1 MLTLVFLKMKSE
13 GHVRNV
19 ALYTIIGIN
28 LDGQKEC
35 LGLWICESESSKY
48 WLSVLNEIKNRGLED
63 VLIFSVDN
71 LKGISEAIE
80 GVFPQTEIQKCIVQQ
95 IRNSLRFVSWKERK
109 PMAKDLKR
117 IYEAATE
124 EEGSAALEEFSEKWD
139 GRYPHVSASW
149 KKNWSEIATFFKYTP
164 EVRTLIY
171 TTNPIESLH
180 RKIKKVSKNK
190 SIFPNEQALFKLVYL
205 AVEEAAKKWTMRHR
219 DWAVICSQLMI
230 FFEDRLAKHA

>member
-1 MLTLVFLKMKSE
+1 MDAVFLKMKSE

-35 LGLWICESESSKY
+35 LGLWICETESSKY
-48 WLSVLNEIKNRGLED
+48 WLSVLNELKNRGLED

-80 GVFPQTEIQKCIVQQ
+80 AVYPQ
-95 IRNSLRFVSWKERK
+95 
-109 PMAKDLKR
+109 A
-117 IYEAATE
+117 
-124 EEGSAALEEFSEKWD
+124 
-139 GRYPHVSASW
+139 
-149 KKNWSEIATFFKYTP
+149 EIATFFKYPP

-180 RKIKKVSKNK
+180 KKIKKVSKNK
-190 SIFPNEQALFKLVYL
+190 TIFPNEQALFKLVYL
-205 AVEEAAKKWTMRHR
+205 AVEEAAKKWTMRQR
-219 DWAVICSQLMI
+219 DWGYDILTADVLFRRS
-230 FFEDRLAKHA
+230 FG